1 MIEISNK
8 INDKIDV
15 PRHIAIIM
23 DGNGRWAKERKLS
36 RIEGHRRGVET
47 VRNITEFCGKIGLK
61 KLTLY
66 TFSSENWKRPIKE
79 ISALMALLVKTIRKE
94 VKNLNNNN
102 VRFTTVGDTNN
113 LPRNVKQELIE
124 AIESTE
130 SNTGLNLNLA
140 INYGGRQEIAEVC
153 KRLSEEVIQNIII
166 PDDITETY
174 MNTKF
179 KIDGNSDPDLLI
191 RTGGEFRIS
200 NFMLWQI
207 AYTEFFVTDVFWPDF
222 NKDRLLIAINDYNN
236 RERRFGKTS
245 EQI

>member
-1 MIEISNK
+1 M
-8 INDKIDV
+8 
-15 PRHIAIIM
+15 
-23 DGNGRWAKERKLS
+23 
-36 RIEGHRRGVET
+36 ET

-179 KIDGNSDPDLLI
+179 EIDGNSDPDLLI